1 MLKQKQKLKLIL
13 RYSLFVLLIGLIFT
27 LNPDKVLASSINASI
42 LIDLTNEAR
51 TNNDL
56 PALVANQKL
65 VQAALAKGN
74 DMIENN
80 YFAHTSPSGIT
91 PWHWIDQA
99 GYNYIYAGEN
109 LAIDFAASEDIFN
122 AWMES
127 PLHKDNILNSHY
139 KDIGIGVVTGDWGE
153 RDATIVIQMFGST
166 YPLSPTVTTP
176 INSKPETKVNNKQE
190 TEQPN
195 SYLLIDEQEI
205 SNLLNPQD
213 THEVYTYGASDTSE
227 IIVNSETLS
236 KISSSPGSFD
246 SFNSPPSARITSL
259 STEKLSETNRN
270 TLSAKD
276 TKSITPS
283 YPLGQFE
290 LLGSFNSSD
299 ASNNLAQKLNLFI
312 KNLPD
317 SLVVAFLFL
326 GLILIFA
333 NAVEIKSNS

>member
-1 MLKQKQKLKLIL
+1 MKNKKFKIILTCGLVVFLI
-13 RYSLFVLLIGLIFT
+13 SFVFSP
-27 LNPDKVLASSINASI
+27 NPDKVFASSINASI
-42 LIDLTNEAR
+42 LINLTNEAR
-51 TNNDL
+51 ANSDL
-56 PALVANQKL
+56 PALVVNQKL
-65 VQAALAKGN
+65 TQAALAKGN

-80 YFAHTSPSGIT
+80 YFAHTSPSGTT
-91 PWHWIDQA
+91 PWHWIDQT

-109 LAIDFAASEDIFN
+109 LAIDFATSEDIFN

-127 PLHKDNILNSHY
+127 SLHRENILNSHY
-139 KDIGIGVVTGDWGE
+139 KDIGIGVVTGDWEG
-153 RDATIVIQMFGST
+153 RDTTIVIQMFGST
-166 YPLSPTVTTP
+166 YPPSPTATTP

-205 SNLLNPQD
+205 SSLLNPQD

-246 SFNSPPSARITSL
+246 SFNSLPSARITSL
-259 STEKLSETNRN
+259 STEELSEINRI
-270 TLSAKD
+270 TPSAKD

-283 YPLGQFE
+283 YSLGQFK
-290 LLGSFNSSD
+290 LPDSFNSS
-299 ASNNLAQKLNLFI
+299 ATSNNLAQKLNLFI

-326 GLILIFA
+326 GLILIFV
-333 NAVEIKSNS
+333 NAVEIKTDNR

>member
-1 MLKQKQKLKLIL
+1 MKNKKIKIIL
-13 RYSLFVLLIGLIFT
+13 TCGLVVFFISFVFCPS
-27 LNPDKVLASSINASI
+27 PDKVFASSINASI

-51 TNNDL
+51 ANDNL
-56 PALVANQKL
+56 PVLVINQKL
-65 VQAALAKGN
+65 IQAALAKGN

-91 PWHWIDQA
+91 PWHWIDQT
-99 GYNYIYAGEN
+99 GYDYIYAGEN
-109 LAIDFAASEDIFN
+109 LAIDFATSEDIFN

-127 PLHKDNILNSHY
+127 PLHRENILNSHY
-139 KDIGIGVVTGDWGE
+139 KDIGISVVTGDWEG
-153 RDATIVIQMFGST
+153 RNTTIVIQMFGST
-166 YPLSPTVTTP
+166 YPPSPTATAP
-176 INSKPETKVNNKQE
+176 INSKLETKVNNKQE

-213 THEVYTYGASDTSE
+213 THEVYTYGTSDTSE

-236 KISSSPGSFD
+236 KTSSSPGSFD
-246 SFNSPPSARITSL
+246 SFNSPPSARIASL
-259 STEKLSETNRN
+259 STEELSEIDRI

-283 YPLGQFE
+283 YSLGQFE
-290 LLGSFNSSD
+290 LFSPFNSSD
-299 ASNNLAQKLNLFI
+299 TSNNLAQKLNLFTR
-312 KNLPD
+312 NLPD

-326 GLILIFA
+326 GLILIFV

>member
-1 MLKQKQKLKLIL
+1 MKNKKFKIIL
-13 RYSLFVLLIGLIFT
+13 TCSLVVFFISLVFGP
-27 LNPDKVLASSINASI
+27 NPDKVFASSINASI
-42 LIDLTNEAR
+42 LINLTNEER

-56 PALVANQKL
+56 PTLVINQKL
-65 VQAALAKGN
+65 IQAALAKGN

-91 PWHWIDQA
+91 PWHWIDQT
-99 GYNYIYAGEN
+99 GYDYIYAGEN
-109 LAIDFAASEDIFN
+109 LAIDFAISEDIFN

-127 PLHKDNILNSHY
+127 SLHRDNILNSHY
-139 KDIGIGVVTGDWGE
+139 KDIGIGVVTGDWEG
-153 RDATIVIQMFGST
+153 RDTTIVIQMFAST
-166 YPLSPTVTTP
+166 YSLSPTATAPT
-176 INSKPETKVNNKQE
+176 NSKPETKVNNKQE

-205 SNLLNPQD
+205 SNLLNPQN
-213 THEVYTYGASDTSE
+213 THEVYTYGDSDTSE

-246 SFNSPPSARITSL
+246 SLNSSPSARIASL
-259 STEKLSETNRN
+259 STEELSEIDKI

-283 YPLGQFE
+283 YSLGQFE
-290 LLGSFNSSD
+290 LFSSFNSSD
-299 ASNNLAQKLNLFI
+299 TSNNLAQKLNLFT

-317 SLVVAFLFL
+317 SLVIAFLFL
-326 GLILIFA
+326 GLILIFV
-333 NAVEIKSNS
+333 NAVEVKSNS